1 MFYNRYREECK
12 RKIKNIMHITIQE
25 IVATVGGISGLIV
38 GLKLLWQNAKK
49 VLSISLQEQFNKVDK
64 RLDCLEQK
72 IEKVEEIGITNTRN
86 GIRNEIL
93 IMINTQPEK
102 VDEIERAFER
112 YKESGGNGYIDNL
125 IKAWREEY
133 EDKIIKD
140 RLKKERKKNG

>member
-1 MFYNRYREECK
+1 
-12 RKIKNIMHITIQE
+12 MHITIQE
-25 IVATVGGISGLIV
+25 VIATVGGLSGLVV
-38 GLKLLWQNAKK
+38 GLKILWQNAKK
-49 VLSISLQEQFNKVDK
+49 VLSASLQEQFNKVDK

-133 EDKIIKD
+133 ENKVIKD

>member
-1 MFYNRYREECK
+1 
-12 RKIKNIMHITIQE
+12 MHITIQE

-102 VDEIERAFER
+102 VDEIERTFER

>member
-1 MFYNRYREECK
+1 
-12 RKIKNIMHITIQE
+12 MHITIQE

-133 EDKIIKD
+133 EKDLIKA
-140 RLKKERKKNG
+140 RLKRKEKK

>member
-1 MFYNRYREECK
+1 
-12 RKIKNIMHITIQE
+12 MHITIQE
-25 IVATVGGISGLIV
+25 IIATVGGVSGLIV

>member
-1 MFYNRYREECK
+1 
-12 RKIKNIMHITIQE
+12 MHITIQE
-25 IVATVGGISGLIV
+25 VIATVGGLSGLVV
-38 GLKLLWQNAKK
+38 GLKILWQNAKK
-49 VLSISLQEQFNKVDK
+49 VLSTLLQEQFNKVDK

-72 IEKVEEIGITNTRN
+72 IEKVEEIGITNTHN

>member
-1 MFYNRYREECK
+1 
-12 RKIKNIMHITIQE
+12 MHITIQE
-25 IVATVGGISGLIV
+25 VIATVGGISGLIV
-38 GLKLLWQNAKK
+38 GLKILWQNAKK
-49 VLSISLQEQFNKVDK
+49 VLSASLQEQFNKVDK

-112 YKESGGNGYIDNL
+112 YKENGGNGYIDNL

>member
-1 MFYNRYREECK
+1 
-12 RKIKNIMHITIQE
+12 MHITIQE

-49 VLSISLQEQFNKVDK
+49 VLSISLQEQFEKIDK

-72 IEKVEEIGITNTRN
+72 IEKVEEIGTTNTRN

>member
-1 MFYNRYREECK
+1 
-12 RKIKNIMHITIQE
+12 MHITIQE
-25 IVATVGGISGLIV
+25 IVATVGGIGGLIV

-93 IMINTQPEK
+93 IMINAQPEK

>member
-1 MFYNRYREECK
+1 
-12 RKIKNIMHITIQE
+12 MHITIQE
-25 IVATVGGISGLIV
+25 IVATVGGISGLVV
-38 GLKLLWQNAKK
+38 GLKILWQNAKK
-49 VLSISLQEQFNKVDK
+49 VLSASLQEQFNKVDK

>member
-1 MFYNRYREECK
+1 
-12 RKIKNIMHITIQE
+12 MHITIQE
-25 IVATVGGISGLIV
+25 IIATVGGVSGLIV
-38 GLKLLWQNAKK
+38 GLRLLWQNAKK
-49 VLSISLQEQFNKVDK
+49 VLSMSLQEQFNKVDK

>member
-1 MFYNRYREECK
+1 
-12 RKIKNIMHITIQE
+12 MHITIQE
-25 IVATVGGISGLIV
+25 IVATVGGIGGLIV

-64 RLDCLEQK
+64 RLDYLEQK

-93 IMINTQPEK
+93 IMINAQPEK

>member
-1 MFYNRYREECK
+1 
-12 RKIKNIMHITIQE
+12 MHITIQE
-25 IVATVGGISGLIV
+25 VIATVGGLSGLVV
-38 GLKLLWQNAKK
+38 GLKILWQNAKK
-49 VLSISLQEQFNKVDK
+49 VLSVSLQEQFNKVDK

-133 EDKIIKD
+133 ENKVIKD

>member
-12 RKIKNIMHITIQE
+12 RKIKNMMHITVQE
-25 IVATVGGISGLIV
+25 IVATVGGLTGLIV

>member
-1 MFYNRYREECK
+1 
-12 RKIKNIMHITIQE
+12 MHITIQE

-140 RLKKERKKNG
+140 RLKKERKING

>member
-1 MFYNRYREECK
+1 
-12 RKIKNIMHITIQE
+12 MHIPIQE
-25 IVATVGGISGLIV
+25 VIATIGSITGLIV

-49 VLSISLQEQFNKVDK
+49 VLSISLQEQFEKVDK

-72 IEKVEEIGITNTRN
+72 IEKVEEIGATNTRN

-102 VDEIERAFER
+102 INEIERAFER

>member
-1 MFYNRYREECK
+1 
-12 RKIKNIMHITIQE
+12 MHITIQE
-25 IVATVGGISGLIV
+25 IIATVGGVSGLII

-49 VLSISLQEQFNKVDK
+49 VLSIFLQEQFEKVDK

-72 IEKVEEIGITNTRN
+72 IEKIEEIGVTNTRN

>member
-1 MFYNRYREECK
+1 
-12 RKIKNIMHITIQE
+12 MHITIQE

-49 VLSISLQEQFNKVDK
+49 VLSISLQEQFDKVDK

>member
-1 MFYNRYREECK
+1 
-12 RKIKNIMHITIQE
+12 MHITIQE

-140 RLKKERKKNG
+140 RLKKERKKKNG

>member
-1 MFYNRYREECK
+1 
-12 RKIKNIMHITIQE
+12 MHITIQE

-49 VLSISLQEQFNKVDK
+49 VLSISLQEQFEKVDK

-72 IEKVEEIGITNTRN
+72 IEKVEEIGTTNTRN

-93 IMINTQPEK
+93 LMVNSQPEK
-102 VDEIERAFER
+102 IDEIERAFER
-112 YKESGGNGYIDNL
+112 YKEVGGNGYIDNL
-125 IKAWREEY
+125 IQAWREEY

-140 RLKKERKKNG
+140 RLKKKGK

>member
-1 MFYNRYREECK
+1 
-12 RKIKNIMHITIQE
+12 MHITIQE

-112 YKESGGNGYIDNL
+112 YRESGGNGYIDNL

>member
-1 MFYNRYREECK
+1 
-12 RKIKNIMHITIQE
+12 MHITIQE

>member
-1 MFYNRYREECK
+1 
-12 RKIKNIMHITIQE
+12 MHITIQE
-25 IVATVGGISGLIV
+25 VIATVGGLSGLVV
-38 GLKLLWQNAKK
+38 GLKILWQNAKK
-49 VLSISLQEQFNKVDK
+49 VLSVSLQEQFNKVDK

-125 IKAWREEY
+125 IKAWRKEY

-140 RLKKERKKNG
+140 RLKKERKKKNG

>member
-1 MFYNRYREECK
+1 MFYNRYREEYK
-12 RKIKNIMHITIQE
+12 RKIKNMHITIQE
-25 IVATVGGISGLIV
+25 VIATVGGLSGLVV
-38 GLKLLWQNAKK
+38 GLKILWQNAKK
-49 VLSISLQEQFNKVDK
+49 VLSASLQEQFNKVDK

-72 IEKVEEIGITNTRN
+72 IEKVEEIGMTNTRN

>member
-1 MFYNRYREECK
+1 
-12 RKIKNIMHITIQE
+12 MHITIQE

-93 IMINTQPEK
+93 IMINTQPGK

>member
-1 MFYNRYREECK
+1 
-12 RKIKNIMHITIQE
+12 MHITIQE
-25 IVATVGGISGLIV
+25 IVATVGGISGLVV

-140 RLKKERKKNG
+140 RLKKERKKKNG

>member
-1 MFYNRYREECK
+1 
-12 RKIKNIMHITIQE
+12 MHIPIQE
-25 IVATVGGISGLIV
+25 VIATIGSLAGLIV

-49 VLSISLQEQFNKVDK
+49 VLSISLQEQFEKVDK

-72 IEKVEEIGITNTRN
+72 IEKVEEIGTTNTRN

-102 VDEIERAFER
+102 IDEIERAFER

-140 RLKKERKKNG
+140 RLKKERKING

>member
-1 MFYNRYREECK
+1 
-12 RKIKNIMHITIQE
+12 MHITIQE

-133 EDKIIKD
+133 EDKIIKV

>member
-1 MFYNRYREECK
+1 
-12 RKIKNIMHITIQE
+12 MHITIQE

-125 IKAWREEY
+125 IKSWREEY

>member
-1 MFYNRYREECK
+1 
-12 RKIKNIMHITIQE
+12 MHITIQE

-49 VLSISLQEQFNKVDK
+49 VLSISLQEQFNKIDK

>member
-1 MFYNRYREECK
+1 
-12 RKIKNIMHITIQE
+12 MHITIQE
-25 IVATVGGISGLIV
+25 IVATVGGISGLVV

>member
-1 MFYNRYREECK
+1 
-12 RKIKNIMHITIQE
+12 MHITIQE
-25 IVATVGGISGLIV
+25 VIATVGGLSGLVV
-38 GLKLLWQNAKK
+38 GLKILWQNAKK
-49 VLSISLQEQFNKVDK
+49 VLSASLQEQFNKVDK

-72 IEKVEEIGITNTRN
+72 IEKVEEIGITNTHN

-112 YKESGGNGYIDNL
+112 YKKSGGNGYIDSL
-125 IKAWREEY
+125 VQAWREEY

>member
-1 MFYNRYREECK
+1 
-12 RKIKNIMHITIQE
+12 MHITIQE
-25 IVATVGGISGLIV
+25 VIATVGGLSGLVV
-38 GLKLLWQNAKK
+38 GLKILWQNAKK
-49 VLSISLQEQFNKVDK
+49 VLSASLQEQFNKVDK